1 MDSKFWVANASP
13 LILLSKA
20 KSLYIL
26 PSLLESVII
35 PSAVTREIGAKKEG
49 VSLLEEI
56 KKHDKFLI
64 KGDIDV
70 PNDILAWDLGV
81 GETQVLVYGKRY
93 GADRVILD
101 DLEGRR
107 CAKVIGVATIG
118 TLGLVARAKKLGAL
132 DQARPVIEQLCQHGL
147 YATTDLLNWIFN
159 EVGE

>member
-20 KSLYIL
+20 KSLHLL
-26 PSLLESVII
+26 PDMLESVVI
-35 PSAVTREIGAKKEG
+35 PSAVTREIGAKKGG

-56 KKHDKFLI
+56 KKYDKFLI
-64 KGDIDV
+64 KEDLDI
-70 PNDILAWDLGV
+70 PNDILAWDLGA
-81 GETQVLVYGKRY
+81 GETQVLVYGKRH

-107 CAKVIGVATIG
+107 CAKVMGLATIG
-118 TLGLVARAKKLGAL
+118 TLGLVARAKKLGVL
-132 DQARPVIEQLCQHGL
+132 KQARPVIEQLCHHGL
-147 YATTDLLNWIFN
+147 YATTDLINWILN